1 MRYYGIL
8 PKRKL
13 WVKIAAIALGVIAA
27 YDAYINGNWFYVP
40 FGIILIIATFSSRT
54 QVISENGVDIEYRLL
69 GHCFHNNW
77 SYDDILAVHKDSL
90 KSAPNIEIH
99 INKGAINR
107 RFIFSPDDADAVFA
121 LIQKSK
127 PGIIIKEVN
136 HN

>member
-107 RFIFSPDDADAVFA
+107 RFIFIPDDADAVFA